1 MLHCH
6 GWTLRLLLVACS
18 MAMLHA
24 QVVCAAEPNDSLPP
38 VVLFPDYQLYPV
50 NLADPRRISFSAKA
64 QYYSHS
70 TIPDTGKRRLDLKM
84 GGRLGL
90 LHKPISNDLQLG
102 WLLSL
107 DVGFHGVF
115 DLEYSQ
121 DNIGWDGHYA
131 LMLSYR
137 PTARVAYKLGAYH
150 ISSHVGDEYA
160 QRTGRQ
166 RINYTREEWQAGINL
181 SLVDNWQWYVEAG
194 RGYAQRN
201 KLLQEPWRI
210 QTGLQW
216 LPYAAKAQQWY
227 AGLDLAAMEE
237 RDWKVDV
244 TVQLGWYI
252 PGNNKRWRI
261 GLEHYDGKAQIGEFF
276 LESERYTSLGIYI
289 DI

>member
-1 MLHCH
+1 MNKCQ
-6 GWTLRLLLVACS
+6 GWTGSLLLLCLCS
-18 MAMLHA
+18 PLSA
-24 QVVCAAEPNDSLPP
+24 DTLPP
-38 VVLFPDYQLYPV
+38 EVEDRRAPSAVLFPDYQLYPV
-50 NLADPRRISFSAKA
+50 NLADPRRITFSAKA
-64 QYYSHS
+64 QYYSDS
-70 TIPDTGKRRLDLKM
+70 TIPDTGRRRLDLKM

-90 LHKPISNDLQLG
+90 LHKPISTDLQLG

-160 QRTGRQ
+160 ERTGRQ
-166 RINYTREEWQAGINL
+166 RINYTREELQAGFNL
-181 SLVDNWQWYVEAG
+181 ALVDNWQWYVEAG
-194 RGYAQRN
+194 RGYDQRN
-201 KLLQEPWRI
+201 KLLQKPWRL
-210 QTGLQW
+210 QTGVQW
-216 LPYAAKAQQWY
+216 LPYAAKEQQWY
-227 AGLDLAAMEE
+227 AGLDLSAMEE

-252 PGNNKRWRI
+252 PGKNKRWRV
-261 GLEHYDGKAQIGEFF
+261 GLEHYDGKAQLGEFF
-276 LESERYTSLGIYI
+276 MESERYTSLGIYI